1 MAWVVY
7 EIPPIDFWWEFLP
20 TVTDVAVGMASDGA
34 RRAAEDDFIGLGG
47 STVFCLDNAATFVKT
62 FHEAQGLA
70 ARHGWEGDFRE
81 PARVLWLPEEGSPA
95 FTHAFVWKQDHNG
108 TTYVVSPH
116 PLPWL
121 GEPATPR
128 KPRR

>member
-1 MAWVVY
+1 MGRG
-7 EIPPIDFWWEFLP
+7 ELP
-20 TVTDVAVGMASDGA
+20 
-34 RRAAEDDFIGLGG
+34 EDDL
-47 STVFCLDNAATFVKT
+47 SVSAAPRVFCLDNAATFVKT

-108 TTYVVSPH
+108 TTTWSHRIPCLGSGN
-116 PLPWL
+116 PQLPENL
-121 GEPATPR
+121 GDSFQS
-128 KPRR
+128 